1 MAQSL
6 NGIRIALG
14 ERTLYPRLEA
24 KAYLAYA
31 AVAPASLLVEAAV
44 ERAVTSYA
52 EQGSAAIF
60 TWIEQRER
68 LRAKLGQLLG
78 TPASNIAL
86 TSGTTRGISDLAL
99 SIDWRPAQRIL
110 LFSGEFPANVSPWQR
125 AAELFGLELCFLDL
139 ARAISDVGPL
149 LEQFE
154 QELARGVRLVAVSA
168 VQFQTGLR
176 MPLAEMSV
184 LCRRYGAELCVDAIQ
199 ACGVVP
205 LDVEA
210 LGVDYLVGGAHKWLL
225 GMEGAGF
232 VYARPER
239 ARALLPRTAGWLS
252 HEDGT
257 LFLFAG
263 RDKLRY
269 DRPLKANLQMLEGGS
284 SSSLSF
290 AALEAGIDPILEL
303 SPARIFEHV
312 NRYHDQ
318 LEPALAARGFRSLR
332 AASPDRRSGILALE
346 PPTGIDAPEL
356 VAALRGH
363 GVVASMP
370 DGLLRFAPHF
380 PSSFAEIPTVSSA
393 VDESLRALRER

>member
-1 MAQSL
+1 MS
-6 NGIRIALG
+6 GIKIELG
-14 ERTLYPRLEA
+14 DRSLYPELKA
-24 KAYLAYA
+24 QAYLAYA
-31 AVAPASLLVEAAV
+31 ATAPASLLVQAAV
-44 ERAVTSYA
+44 GRVLASYA
-52 EQGSAAIF
+52 EQGTTAIF

-99 SIDWRPAQRIL
+99 SIDWRAGERIL

-125 AAELFGLELCFLDL
+125 AAELFGLELSFLDL
-139 ARAISDVGPL
+139 SRAIEDVGGL
-149 LEQFE
+149 LAQLEQ
-154 QELARGVRLVAVSA
+154 QLARGARLVAVSA

-176 MPLAEMSV
+176 MPLAEIAS
-184 LCRRYGAELCVDAIQ
+184 LCQRYGAELCVDGIQ

-205 LDVEA
+205 LDVES
-210 LGVDYLVGGAHKWLL
+210 LGIDYLVCGAHKWLL
-225 GMEGAGF
+225 GLEGAGF

-263 RDKLRY
+263 QGKLRY
-269 DRPLKANLQMLEGGS
+269 DRPLKPTLQMLEGGS
-284 SSSLSF
+284 SSTVGF
-290 AALEAGIDPILEL
+290 AALEAAIDPILEL
-303 SPARIFEHV
+303 QPATIYEHV
-312 NRYHDQ
+312 NRYHDR
-318 LEPALAARGFRSLR
+318 LEPELIARGFRSLR
-332 AASPDRRSGILALE
+332 AAAPERRSGILALE
-346 PPTGIDAPEL
+346 PPDGIRAQEL
-356 VAALRGH
+356 VAELRSH

-380 PSSFAEIPTVSSA
+380 PSSSAEIPGVSSA
-393 VDESLRALRER
+393 VDAALVALRSR